1 MKKIKY
7 TAGLSAL
14 LILVGWMGSFV
25 PRVWSMGEKG
35 YVNISAAQFTEMM
48 KNKDFVLINVH
59 IPYEGEL
66 PGTDLF
72 IPFNAMDQNKEKLPR
87 QKDAKI
93 VVYCRTGRMSDIA
106 VEKLVRMGYTR
117 VFHFQGG
124 MREWEKKGKAL
135 QFRSK

>member
-72 IPFNAMDQNKEKLPR
+72 IPFNAIDQNKEKLPR

-93 VVYCRTGRMSDIA
+93 VLYCRTGRMSAIA
-106 VEKLVRMGYTR
+106 AEKFVQLGYTR
-117 VFHFQGG
+117 IFEFHGG
-124 MREWEKKGKAL
+124 MREWE
-135 QFRSK
+135 RSGRQLLFF